1 MLAITA
7 ALAIRNVAVVDV
19 VVEVFT
25 SQVEEGRRAGEEEA
39 VNE

>member
-19 VVEVFT
+19 VVVVVEVFT
-25 SQVEEGRRAGEEEA
+25 SQVEEGRRR
-39 VNE
+39 